1 MKKITI
7 FLLLF
12 SFFGAYK
19 VGAVFILEPDKDYKM
34 VKREIV
40 NDDGTKTIVEE
51 PEIIK
56 EFPKIIMEPET
67 ILKENPPIKKTS
79 NAKGWERKMG
89 TYMPTQPMFSV
100 TRKKPDNWPM
110 DNPIISQTS
119 NTSTDKK
126 KQASPLSWLI
136 TAISLGIIGFA
147 TFRLYLHFREE
158 SDPNKI

>member
-1 MKKITI
+1 MKKII
-7 FLLLF
+7 FFLIFTLF
-12 SFFGAYK
+12 CTYK

-40 NDDGTKTIVEE
+40 NDDGTKTIIEE

-56 EFPKIIMEPET
+56 EFPKIIMEPEN

-89 TYMPTQPMFSV
+89 TYMPTQPMFNV

-110 DNPIISQTS
+110 DKAVGAQTNDS
-119 NTSTDKK
+119 VTNKK
-126 KQASPLSWLI
+126 KPASTASWLI